1 MAKAKPK
8 RATRDALEIL
18 DRRFGTSE
26 DRAAQHER
34 FTEQAEVAEML
45 FAARE
50 AAGLTQKQLAKLAG
64 TTQQVISQLE
74 SADYE
79 GHSLSML
86 SRIADALGYSVAV
99 SFLPRSANGAA
110 PRRRTPVQRKPR
122 RATPKTRAT

>member
-1 MAKAKPK
+1 MAKSKSRGP
-8 RATRDALEIL
+8 TRDALEIL
-18 DRRFGTSE
+18 DRRFGVSE
-26 DRAAQHER
+26 EQAALDEQ

-86 SRIADALGYSVAV
+86 RRLAKAMHKRIEIRLVPD
-99 SFLPRSANGAA
+99 
-110 PRRRTPVQRKPR
+110 KPGR
-122 RATPKTRAT
+122 RAS